1 MFREYDNIRLRISP
15 IIHDFL
21 NKKSQESGV
30 SKQQIIRVM
39 IEKCL
44 SDEYGENIILNA
56 RKIKQQIKKEY
67 ENIKISGGM
76 DPLQD

>member
-56 RKIKQQIKKEY
+56 RKIKQQIKNEY
-67 ENIKISGGM
+67 ENPKISTSV

>member
-1 MFREYDNIRLRISP
+1 M
-15 IIHDFL
+15 

-56 RKIKQQIKKEY
+56 RKIKQQIKNEY
-67 ENIKISGGM
+67 ENTKISGGM

>member
-1 MFREYDNIRLRISP
+1 
-15 IIHDFL
+15 
-21 NKKSQESGV
+21 
-30 SKQQIIRVM
+30 M

-56 RKIKQQIKKEY
+56 RKIKQQIKNEY